1 MDNKI
6 LEIFI
11 PGPVGR
17 LEAKYYKSKKNTS
30 PIALV
35 LQPHPQYGGTMN
47 NKVVVETF
55 KTFMDNDFSVCRVN
69 FRGVGKSDGEF
80 DNGQGE
86 LADAAAALD
95 WLERENF
102 DNSQCWVSG
111 FSFGSLIAMQLLMRR
126 PEINRFIAISPQPNV
141 YDFSFLSPCPTS
153 GLVAYG
159 VHEFDEVPKYRAMS
173 EIQILESEYSSSE
186 ATPLQLE
193 RLETAKA
200 ELKEA
205 KVVMKNNEIWN
216 INDKGPVLAF
226 NIDDGGNPR
235 PLFSDKGALGQI
247 FKGFFGYNG
256 NPSYREVIAYLFTLA
271 MVSFLWT
278 RASQGSPAVVKDEKS
293 PMNEKCPTCFEEV
306 DAQASSSCSNCDTD
320 LDFS

>member
-17 LEAKYYKSKKNTS
+17 LEAKYFKSKKNTS

-55 KTFMDNDFSVCRVN
+55 NTFMDNDFSVCRVN

-102 DNSQCWVSG
+102 DNSQCWVTG

-126 PEINRFIAISPQPNV
+126 PEINRFIGISPQPNV
-141 YDFSFLSPCPTS
+141 YGKKDELVPLDYINELNKRLSSQKGINVEFQSIAEANHFFSKSENL
-153 GLVAYG
+153 LNKVL
-159 VHEFDEVPKYRAMS
+159 DKY
-173 EIQILESEYSSSE
+173 IKK
-186 ATPLQLE
+186 
-193 RLETAKA
+193 ETA
-200 ELKEA
+200 L
-205 KVVMKNNEIWN
+205 
-216 INDKGPVLAF
+216 
-226 NIDDGGNPR
+226 
-235 PLFSDKGALGQI
+235 
-247 FKGFFGYNG
+247 Y
-256 NPSYREVIAYLFTLA
+256 
-271 MVSFLWT
+271 
-278 RASQGSPAVVKDEKS
+278 
-293 PMNEKCPTCFEEV
+293 
-306 DAQASSSCSNCDTD
+306 
-320 LDFS
+320 